1 MIPFNDVVGNADNVP
16 PEQIGTTALNV
27 GITLLLTVIVN
38 EAVVAHWPAVGVNVY
53 VVVAVLFSA
62 GDHVPVIPFN
72 EVVGNA
78 DKVPPEQIGATALNV
93 GITLLLTV
101 IVNEAVVAH

>member
-1 MIPFNDVVGNADNVP
+1 
-16 PEQIGTTALNV
+16 
-27 GITLLLTVIVN
+27 VIVN

-62 GDHVPVIPFN
+62 GDQLPVIPFN

-78 DKVPPEQIGATALNV
+78 DNVPP
-93 GITLLLTV
+93 
-101 IVNEAVVAH
+101 

>member
-1 MIPFNDVVGNADNVP
+1 M
-16 PEQIGTTALNV
+16 
-27 GITLLLTVIVN
+27 IVN

-62 GDHVPVIPFN
+62 GDQLPVIPFN

-78 DKVPPEQIGATALNV
+78 DNVPPEQIGATALNI

-101 IVNEAVVAH
+101 IVSDAVVAHCPTEGVKI